1 MMRACKCDR
10 REAVMLSLQNCKD
23 HWRRGRLAK
32 YSPKGVVRCV
42 EPRETIR
49 RATAVLDRVGVTT
62 VSDVTDLDHVG
73 IPNFMSVRPRDLDPG
88 ISYYNGK
95 GTTRADAHAGALME
109 AIERHAGESCRY
121 STVVGTYDEL
131 RRSYTCVDPRD
142 IIVPMVREYSDD
154 LSLEW
159 VCGYDLL
166 NDRETLVP
174 LNAVVCPY
182 RPTEGTTLFYA
193 STNGLASGNT
203 LIEALCHAICE
214 VIERDAEALMMART
228 QIGPAAR
235 ALLGI
240 AGDPVRSAPRQ
251 ISFDGLP
258 RRAVPLIS
266 MLRHAGLRVFLRDYT
281 STAGIATIDCTVVE
295 RGNDGVDTAYGGCGS
310 HPDARVALLRAITE
324 AAQSRVTMIQ
334 GGREDLPEVLRQNP
348 AVHVEDLFEG
358 AEVISFADVP
368 TVDHQYIDDDVDF
381 MIERLPRD
389 GITQLIAFD
398 LTHPD
403 VGIPVVR
410 VVVPLAETWTVFHLH
425 TGRGT
430 FGPRIAQEM
439 Q

>member
-1 MMRACKCDR
+1 
-10 REAVMLSLQNCKD
+10 MLSLQNSKD
-23 HWRRGRLAK
+23 FWRRGRLAK
-32 YSPKGVVRCV
+32 YSSKGVVRCV

-62 VSDVTDLDHVG
+62 VSDVTNLDHVG
-73 IPNFMSVRPRDLDPG
+73 IPNYMTVRPRDLDPG

-109 AIERHAGESCRY
+109 AIERHAGEYCTY
-121 STVVGTYDEL
+121 SIVVGSRNRL
-131 RRSYTCVDPRD
+131 KRSYTCVDPRE
-142 IIVPMVREYSDD
+142 IIVPMTREYSDD

-182 RPTEGTTLFYA
+182 RPTDGSALFYA

-235 ALLGI
+235 TLLGT
-240 AGDPVRSAPRQ
+240 GRDDRVRAMPRQ
-251 ISFDGLP
+251 IALEGLP
-258 RRAVPLIS
+258 KRATPLIS

-281 STAGIATIDCTVVE
+281 STAGIATIDCTVVD

-324 AAQSRVTMIQ
+324 AAQSRITMIQ

-348 AVHVEDLFEG
+348 AVRVEDLLEG
-358 AEVISFADVP
+358 AEMISFGDVP
-368 TVDHQYIDDDVDF
+368 TVDHQYIDDDVEL
-381 MIERLPRD
+381 MMERLPHD
-389 GITQLIAFD
+389 GLTQLVAFD

-403 VGIPVVR
+403 VKIPVVR

-439 Q
+439 

>member
-1 MMRACKCDR
+1 MRSA
-10 REAVMLSLQNCKD
+10 QNSKEY
-23 HWRRGRLAK
+23 WRLGRLPK
-32 YSPKGVVRCV
+32 YSPNGVVRCV

-62 VSDVTDLDHVG
+62 VSDVTNLDRVG
-73 IPNFMSVRPRDLDPG
+73 IPNYMTVRPRDLDPG

-95 GTTRADAHAGALME
+95 GTTHADAHAGALME
-109 AIERHAGESCRY
+109 AIERHAGEYCSY
-121 STVVGTYDEL
+121 SIVVGSYSEL
-131 RRSYTCVDPRD
+131 RRSYTCIDPREL
-142 IIVPMVREYSDD
+142 IVPMMRPYSED

-182 RPTEGTTLFYA
+182 RPSDGSALFYA

-214 VIERDAEALMMART
+214 VIERDAEALVMART

-235 ALLGI
+235 ALLSTGRDDI
-240 AGDPVRSAPRQ
+240 ARPTPRQ
-251 ISFDGLP
+251 IALEGLP
-258 RRAVPLIS
+258 KRARPLIS
-266 MLRHAGLRVFLRDYT
+266 MLLQAGLRVFLRDLT
-281 STAGIATIDCTVVE
+281 GTAGIATIDCTIVE
-295 RGNDGVDTAYGGCGS
+295 RGNDGVDVAYGGCGS

-324 AAQSRVTMIQ
+324 AAQSRITLIQ
-334 GGREDLPEVLRQNP
+334 GGREDLPEVLHQNP

-358 AEVISFADVP
+358 AEMVAFGDIPA
-368 TVDHQYIDDDVDF
+368 VDHQYIDDDVKL
-381 MIERLPRD
+381 MMERLPHD
-389 GITQLIAFD
+389 GLKQLVAFD

-403 VGIPVVR
+403 VNIPVVR

-430 FGPRIAQEM
+430 FGPRIAQEL
-439 Q
+439 

>member
-1 MMRACKCDR
+1 
-10 REAVMLSLQNCKD
+10 MLSPQNSKEY
-23 HWRRGRLAK
+23 WRLGRLAK
-32 YSPKGVVRCV
+32 YSSKGVVRCV

-62 VSDVTDLDHVG
+62 VSDVTNLDRVG
-73 IPNFMSVRPRDLDPG
+73 IPNYMTVRPRDLDPG

-109 AIERHAGESCRY
+109 AIERHAGEYCTY
-121 STVVGTYDEL
+121 SIVVGSYNEL
-131 RRSYTCVDPRD
+131 RRSYTCIDPRE
-142 IIVPMVREYSDD
+142 IIVPMIQKYSED

-182 RPTEGTTLFYA
+182 RPSDGSALFYA

-214 VIERDAEALMMART
+214 VIERDAEALVMART

-235 ALLGI
+235 ALLGTGSDDL
-240 AGDPVRSAPRQ
+240 ARPTPRQ
-251 ISFDGLP
+251 IALEGLP
-258 RRAVPLIS
+258 KRARPLIS
-266 MLRHAGLRVFLRDYT
+266 MLLHAGLRVFLRDLT
-281 STAGIATIDCTVVE
+281 RTAGIATIDCTIVE
-295 RGNDGVDTAYGGCGS
+295 RGHDGVDAAYGGCGS

-324 AAQSRVTMIQ
+324 AAQSRITLIQ
-334 GGREDLPEVLRQNP
+334 GGREDLPEVLHQNP

-358 AEVISFADVP
+358 AEMISFGDMP
-368 TVDHQYIDDDVDF
+368 TVDHQYIDDDVEL
-381 MIERLPRD
+381 MMERLPHD
-389 GITQLIAFD
+389 GLNQLVAFD

-403 VGIPVVR
+403 VKIPVVR

-430 FGPRIAQEM
+430 FGPRIAQEL
-439 Q
+439 